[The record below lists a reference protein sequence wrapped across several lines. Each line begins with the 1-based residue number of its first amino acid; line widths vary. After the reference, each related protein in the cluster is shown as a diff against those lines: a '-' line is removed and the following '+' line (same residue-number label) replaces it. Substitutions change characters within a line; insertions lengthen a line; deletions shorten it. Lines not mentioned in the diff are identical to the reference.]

1 MLHDTPVKRGPN
13 KGSSRRSFGRKRRL
27 PSGRW
32 QVAYTGPDA
41 VVYKAPVT
49 FEDEDAAAGWLAK
62 ERKLIDLDE
71 WVPPPLRGQGKRR
84 PANAKFDEYSADWL
98 AHRRVKGEP
107 LKPRTRTEYERLLEV
122 IILPE
127 FGRMPIAAIT
137 EALVRDWYE
146 SMGRNTPTQRAR
158 AYALLRTIMNSAVED
173 KLVLVNPCR
182 IKGAGRSK
190 RAKRIEPA
198 TLDELAVIVENM
210 LPERRLAVLLAAWC
224 AMRYGEI
231 AELRRHDVDLK
242 NGRIHVRRAVVIIDG
257 ERIVDTPKTEA
268 GARTIAVPPH
278 LVPVIKEHLQ
288 LYAQPGRTGLL
299 FHGRDGQ
306 QLAESTMMG
315 RPARRRRIKGR
326 IVNESST
333 GYCRARAAA
342 GREDLSF
349 HDLRHTGA
357 VLAAQAGATLAE
369 LMARLGHTTPAAA
382 MVYQHAAAGRDEEI
396 ARKLSDMAKGL

>member
-1 MLHDTPVKRGPN
+1 MLHDEGNKRGPA
-13 KGSSRRSFGRKRRL
+13 KGSSRRSFGRKRKL

-49 FEDEDAAAGWLAK
+49 FEDEDAAAGWLAR
-62 ERKLIDLDE
+62 ERKLIDLEE
-71 WVPPPLRGQGKRR
+71 WVPPPLRGQKKRT
-84 PANAKFDEYSADWL
+84 PGNVKLGTYAADWL
-98 AHRRVKGEP
+98 EDRRVNGEP
-107 LKPRTRTEYERLLEV
+107 LKPRTRTEYARLLEV
-122 IILPE
+122 LIEPTFGQLPV
-127 FGRMPIAAIT
+127 ATIT
-137 EALVRDWYE
+137 EDLVRDWYE
-146 SMGRNTPTQRAR
+146 GMGKSTPTQRAR
-158 AYALLRTIMNSAVED
+158 AYALLRTVLNSAVED
-173 KLVLVNPCR
+173 KLIMVNPCR
-182 IKGAGRSK
+182 IKGAGRTK

-198 TLDELAVIVENM
+198 TLEELTQIAENM
-210 LPERRLAVLLAAWC
+210 IPERRLAVLLAAWC

-231 AELRRHDVDLK
+231 AELRRHDVDLT
-242 NGRIHVRRAVVIIDG
+242 NGRIHIRRGVVIIDG